1 VEESIDLNHNDELNF
16 PLDINIPSHIVHKA
30 EHVDNF
36 DDIEAE
42 DFVSD
47 SLIKDSP
54 VLKTKPKKP
63 TE

>member
-1 VEESIDLNHNDELNF
+1 LARE
-16 PLDINIPSHIVHKA
+16 INIPSHIVSKHNNP

-36 DDIEAE
+36 EEIEAE

-63 TE
+63 T